1 MASRCSLFW
10 FLVLFCFSHR
20 FVLFCFVLFC
30 FVLFCFVLFYFVCL
44 FVLFCFCTLNLLFL
58 DTKVQHIS
66 QYKSSNPK
74 KDKATKHETLH
85 NITNYV

>member
-30 FVLFCFVLFYFVCL
+30 FVLFCFVLFCL
-44 FVLFCFCTLNLLFL
+44 FVCFVLFL
-58 DTKVQHIS
+58 HIKFVIS
-66 QYKSSNPK
+66 GHQSAAYKP
-74 KDKATKHETLH
+74 
-85 NITNYV
+85 IQV